1 MSATQDLLSNYQHII
16 SETTIIHGEK
26 GIFDVIVDGEMLYS
40 KTETGRHANAGE
52 VLDLFTAAYGEGVNR
67 YGT

>member
-16 SETTIIHGEK
+16 SETTLIHGAK
-26 GIFDVIVDGEMLYS
+26 GIFDVIVDGQMLYS
-40 KTETGRHANAGE
+40 KAETGRHAEQGE
-52 VLDLFTAAYGEGVNR
+52 VLALFTSTYGDGVNR